1 MNLICLGCQSIPK
14 TLSSNDITD
23 QGCGVEQASRPPRPL
38 LGKEAQRSSPSKLVR
53 GSSSKLKGNQSGII
67 VVPSNKERSFRR
79 KDINKDACK
88 PKLMRSGGM
97 RRDWSLED
105 LRQIMN
111 TL

>member
-14 TLSSNDITD
+14 TLSSNDITE
-23 QGCGVEQASRPPRPL
+23 GCGIEQASRPPRPL
-38 LGKEAQRSSPSKLVR
+38 LGKEVQRNSPSKLVR
-53 GSSSKLKGNQSGII
+53 GSSGKLKGNQSGII